1 MSNNN
6 PRSRRVAE
14 QIRQELASILMREM
28 KDPRVIGVSFTA
40 VDVTSDLEHA
50 KVWFTTFNPDHQA
63 ALKGLASAAGFLRS
77 ELAKRMSIRTVP
89 KLNFHYDES
98 VERGAYLSHLIDQAV
113 EEDRLRPHDTTE
125 DATAEHGPDEA
136 QG

>member
-14 QIRQELASILMREM
+14 QIRQELADILMREM
-28 KDPRVIGVSFTA
+28 KDPRVVGVSFTA

-89 KLNFHYDES
+89 KLTFHHDES
-98 VERGAYLSHLIDQAV
+98 VERGAYLSQLIDQAV
-113 EEDRLRPHDTTE
+113 AEDRLRPHDTTE
-125 DATAEHGPDEA
+125 VDAEDHGPDEA